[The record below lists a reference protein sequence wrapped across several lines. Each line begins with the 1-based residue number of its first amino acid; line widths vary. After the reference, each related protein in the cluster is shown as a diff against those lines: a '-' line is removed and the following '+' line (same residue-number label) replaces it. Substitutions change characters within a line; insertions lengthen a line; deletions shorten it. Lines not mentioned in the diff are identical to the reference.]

1 MDWVDYMTRFKDDIR
16 ALNRTI
22 PDTTRAFGAL
32 SKSVRDSNVLDVK
45 TKEYIA
51 LAIATVQGCTPCIGY
66 HAEILAKLGAPREE
80 VADAL
85 AMAIQMGGG
94 PALME
99 AADALAAFDQF
110 VAARAEAAA

>member
-16 ALNRTI
+16 VLNRTL
-22 PDTTRAFGAL
+22 PGTTRAFGAL
-32 SKSVRDSNVLDVK
+32 SKSVRDSGVLDVK
-45 TKEYIA
+45 IKEYIA

-80 VADAL
+80 VVDAL

-110 VAARAEAAA
+110 VAARSSSAA